1 MRRRVYACARATV
14 LGWLCMFAPAA
25 EEASGALRPCD
36 QWIQRLPSTT
46 PGPLYGHAMVWDSDR
61 QVAILFGGIG
71 PDDAFGQA
79 TLFNDVWEFDPKT
92 NEWTKVQ
99 IALGSSPAPRM
110 HAGMAYDA
118 DRKVVVMFG
127 GQDTRDADSSD
138 DYLRDNWEYDPAMRT
153 WTAFPDNVFAGNDR
167 AAVALAYDPI
177 RKTTVQFGGIQS
189 GSPNTFFFG
198 TWEWNGAIW

>member
-25 EEASGALRPCD
+25 EEAPSSLRPCD

-92 NEWTKVQ
+92 NEWSKAQ
-99 IALGSSPAPRM
+99 IVGSNPAPRM
-110 HAGMAYDA
+110 HPGMAYDA
-118 DRKVVVMFG
+118 DRKRVVMFG
-127 GQDTRDADSSD
+127 GQDTRDADSYD
-138 DYLRDNWEYDPAMRT
+138 DFLGDTWEYDPAVRT
-153 WTAFPDNVFAGNDR
+153 WAEVDDGHSASSPNHRSGTS
-167 AAVALAYDPI
+167 LAYDPV
-177 RKTTVQFGGIQS
+177 RKKTVLFGG
-189 GSPNTFFFG
+189 F
-198 TWEWNGAIW
+198 